1 MLILSRKVNEAIVVA
16 ENIEIRITRIDGDVV
31 KLGIDAPRSI
41 PIVRKELVE
50 EVTATNREAAAIGK
64 AAVSK
69 PQLSGLAKKL
79 AILKETPVRNRDRTG
94 NGNLKEERS
103 RNMVI
108 NTNQAAVDAATS
120 LKKSQAALNR
130 SIARLSSGSKIVQPS
145 DDAAG
150 LSNSEKM
157 RAQSTRIEA
166 ARINVQSAVSTTQ
179 TADSYLG
186 EMNEILNRLSELAL
200 LAQDPTKSDKDKSLF
215 GIKFEEL
222 KSQLREIIGN
232 GDNGVDTDPNWNTSG
247 NTPSGSFNGIELF
260 GAREEI
266 KFVVGVS
273 GDQNM
278 GLSEVNLREVGKAL
292 SDLLWDNSVDSSQH
306 DIAIDSPQALQTIAQ
321 AIEQLA
327 EKRAELGSD
336 LSRLEMVDTQLLV
349 EEENLEA
356 ANSRIRDVD
365 VAEETTRMAKYQIL
379 TQASASMLTQANELP
394 RLALRILN

>member
-1 MLILSRKVNEAIVVA
+1 
-16 ENIEIRITRIDGDVV
+16 
-31 KLGIDAPRSI
+31 
-41 PIVRKELVE
+41 
-50 EVTATNREAAAIGK
+50 
-64 AAVSK
+64 
-69 PQLSGLAKKL
+69 
-79 AILKETPVRNRDRTG
+79 
-94 NGNLKEERS
+94 
-103 RNMVI
+103 MVI
-108 NTNQAAVDAATS
+108 NTNQTAVDAATS
-120 LKKSQAALNR
+120 LQKSQAALNR
-130 SIARLSSGSKIVQPS
+130 SIARLSAGSKIVQPS

-157 RAQSTRIEA
+157 LAQSTRIEA
-166 ARINVQSAVSTTQ
+166 ARINVQNAVSTTQ

-200 LAQDPTKSDKDKSLF
+200 LAQDPTKSDEDKSLY
-215 GIKFEEL
+215 GIEFEEL
-222 KSQLREIIGN
+222 KIQLREIIGN
-232 GDNGVDTDPNWNTSG
+232 GDNGADTDPNWNTSG

-266 KFVVGVS
+266 EFVVGAF
-273 GDQNM
+273 GDQTM

-292 SDLLWDNSVDSSQH
+292 SDLLWDNSVDSSQQ
-306 DIAIDSPQALQTIAQ
+306 DIAIDSPQALQTITQ

-336 LSRLEMVDTQLLV
+336 LSRLEMVDAQLLV

-365 VAEETTRMAKYQIL
+365 VAEETTRLAKHQIL

>member
-1 MLILSRKVNEAIVVA
+1 
-16 ENIEIRITRIDGDVV
+16 
-31 KLGIDAPRSI
+31 
-41 PIVRKELVE
+41 
-50 EVTATNREAAAIGK
+50 
-64 AAVSK
+64 
-69 PQLSGLAKKL
+69 
-79 AILKETPVRNRDRTG
+79 
-94 NGNLKEERS
+94 
-103 RNMVI
+103 MVI

-215 GIKFEEL
+215 GIEFEEL

-379 TQASASMLTQANELP
+379 TQASASMLTQAYELP

>member
-1 MLILSRKVNEAIVVA
+1 
-16 ENIEIRITRIDGDVV
+16 
-31 KLGIDAPRSI
+31 
-41 PIVRKELVE
+41 
-50 EVTATNREAAAIGK
+50 
-64 AAVSK
+64 
-69 PQLSGLAKKL
+69 
-79 AILKETPVRNRDRTG
+79 
-94 NGNLKEERS
+94 
-103 RNMVI
+103 MVI

-145 DDAAG
+145 DNAAG

>member
-1 MLILSRKVNEAIVVA
+1 
-16 ENIEIRITRIDGDVV
+16 
-31 KLGIDAPRSI
+31 
-41 PIVRKELVE
+41 
-50 EVTATNREAAAIGK
+50 
-64 AAVSK
+64 
-69 PQLSGLAKKL
+69 
-79 AILKETPVRNRDRTG
+79 
-94 NGNLKEERS
+94 
-103 RNMVI
+103 MVI

-186 EMNEILNRLSELAL
+186 EMNEILNSLSELAL

-215 GIKFEEL
+215 GIEFEEL

-232 GDNGVDTDPNWNTSG
+232 GGNGVDTDPNWNTSG
-247 NTPSGSFNGIELF
+247 NTPSGSFNGTELF

>member
-1 MLILSRKVNEAIVVA
+1 
-16 ENIEIRITRIDGDVV
+16 
-31 KLGIDAPRSI
+31 
-41 PIVRKELVE
+41 
-50 EVTATNREAAAIGK
+50 
-64 AAVSK
+64 
-69 PQLSGLAKKL
+69 
-79 AILKETPVRNRDRTG
+79 
-94 NGNLKEERS
+94 
-103 RNMVI
+103 MVI

-130 SIARLSSGSKIVQPS
+130 SIARLSSGNKIVQPS

-215 GIKFEEL
+215 GIEFEEL

-247 NTPSGSFNGIELF
+247 NTPSGSFNGTELF

-278 GLSEVNLREVGKAL
+278 RLSEVNLREVGKAL

-379 TQASASMLTQANELP
+379 TEASASMLTQANELP

>member
-1 MLILSRKVNEAIVVA
+1 
-16 ENIEIRITRIDGDVV
+16 
-31 KLGIDAPRSI
+31 
-41 PIVRKELVE
+41 
-50 EVTATNREAAAIGK
+50 
-64 AAVSK
+64 
-69 PQLSGLAKKL
+69 
-79 AILKETPVRNRDRTG
+79 
-94 NGNLKEERS
+94 
-103 RNMVI
+103 MVI

-215 GIKFEEL
+215 GIEFEEL

-379 TQASASMLTQANELP
+379 TEASASMLTQANELP

>member
-1 MLILSRKVNEAIVVA
+1 
-16 ENIEIRITRIDGDVV
+16 
-31 KLGIDAPRSI
+31 
-41 PIVRKELVE
+41 
-50 EVTATNREAAAIGK
+50 
-64 AAVSK
+64 
-69 PQLSGLAKKL
+69 
-79 AILKETPVRNRDRTG
+79 
-94 NGNLKEERS
+94 
-103 RNMVI
+103 MVI

-130 SIARLSSGSKIVQPS
+130 SIARLSSGNKIVQPS

-200 LAQDPTKSDKDKSLF
+200 LAQDPTNSDKDKLLF
-215 GIKFEEL
+215 GIEFEEL

-247 NTPSGSFNGIELF
+247 NTPSGSFNGTELF

-278 GLSEVNLREVGKAL
+278 RLSEVNLREVGKAL

-306 DIAIDSPQALQTIAQ
+306 DIAIDSPQAHQTIAQ

-327 EKRAELGSD
+327 EKRAELGFD

-379 TQASASMLTQANELP
+379 TQASASMLTQAYELP

>member
-1 MLILSRKVNEAIVVA
+1 
-16 ENIEIRITRIDGDVV
+16 
-31 KLGIDAPRSI
+31 
-41 PIVRKELVE
+41 
-50 EVTATNREAAAIGK
+50 
-64 AAVSK
+64 
-69 PQLSGLAKKL
+69 
-79 AILKETPVRNRDRTG
+79 
-94 NGNLKEERS
+94 
-103 RNMVI
+103 MVI

-145 DDAAG
+145 DNAAG

-379 TQASASMLTQANELP
+379 TQASASMLTQANELS

>member
-1 MLILSRKVNEAIVVA
+1 
-16 ENIEIRITRIDGDVV
+16 
-31 KLGIDAPRSI
+31 
-41 PIVRKELVE
+41 
-50 EVTATNREAAAIGK
+50 
-64 AAVSK
+64 
-69 PQLSGLAKKL
+69 
-79 AILKETPVRNRDRTG
+79 
-94 NGNLKEERS
+94 
-103 RNMVI
+103 MVI

-145 DDAAG
+145 DNAAG

-166 ARINVQSAVSTTQ
+166 ARINVQKAVSTTQ

-215 GIKFEEL
+215 GIEFEEL

-379 TQASASMLTQANELP
+379 TQASASMLTQANELS

>member
-1 MLILSRKVNEAIVVA
+1 
-16 ENIEIRITRIDGDVV
+16 
-31 KLGIDAPRSI
+31 
-41 PIVRKELVE
+41 
-50 EVTATNREAAAIGK
+50 
-64 AAVSK
+64 
-69 PQLSGLAKKL
+69 
-79 AILKETPVRNRDRTG
+79 
-94 NGNLKEERS
+94 
-103 RNMVI
+103 MVI

-120 LKKSQAALNR
+120 LKKSRAALNR

-145 DDAAG
+145 DNAAG

-215 GIKFEEL
+215 GIEFEEL

-379 TQASASMLTQANELP
+379 TQASASMLTQANELS

>member
-1 MLILSRKVNEAIVVA
+1 
-16 ENIEIRITRIDGDVV
+16 
-31 KLGIDAPRSI
+31 
-41 PIVRKELVE
+41 
-50 EVTATNREAAAIGK
+50 
-64 AAVSK
+64 
-69 PQLSGLAKKL
+69 
-79 AILKETPVRNRDRTG
+79 
-94 NGNLKEERS
+94 
-103 RNMVI
+103 MVI

-120 LKKSQAALNR
+120 LKKSQAALNL
-130 SIARLSSGSKIVQPS
+130 SIARLSSGSKIVQRS

-157 RAQSTRIEA
+157 RAQNTRLEA

-179 TADSYLG
+179 TADSYLC
-186 EMNEILNRLSELAL
+186 EMNEILNRLSELVL

-215 GIKFEEL
+215 GIEFEEL

-247 NTPSGSFNGIELF
+247 NSPSGSFNGIELF

-266 KFVVGVS
+266 KLVVGVS

-278 GLSEVNLREVGKAL
+278 GLSEVNLREVGKAF
-292 SDLLWDNSVDSSQH
+292 SDLLWDNSVDSTQQ
-306 DIAIDSPQALQTIAQ
+306 DIAIDSPQTLQTITE
-321 AIEQLA
+321 AIEQLG
-327 EKRAELGSD
+327 EKREKLGYD
-336 LSRLEMVDTQLLV
+336 LSCLEMVDTQLLV

-365 VAEETTRMAKYQIL
+365 VAEENTRKAKYQIL
-379 TQASASMLTQANELP
+379 TQDMASTLTQANELP

>member
-1 MLILSRKVNEAIVVA
+1 
-16 ENIEIRITRIDGDVV
+16 
-31 KLGIDAPRSI
+31 
-41 PIVRKELVE
+41 
-50 EVTATNREAAAIGK
+50 
-64 AAVSK
+64 
-69 PQLSGLAKKL
+69 
-79 AILKETPVRNRDRTG
+79 
-94 NGNLKEERS
+94 
-103 RNMVI
+103 MVI

-145 DDAAG
+145 DNAAG

-215 GIKFEEL
+215 GIEFEEL

-379 TQASASMLTQANELP
+379 TQASASMLTQANELS

>member
-1 MLILSRKVNEAIVVA
+1 
-16 ENIEIRITRIDGDVV
+16 
-31 KLGIDAPRSI
+31 
-41 PIVRKELVE
+41 
-50 EVTATNREAAAIGK
+50 
-64 AAVSK
+64 
-69 PQLSGLAKKL
+69 
-79 AILKETPVRNRDRTG
+79 
-94 NGNLKEERS
+94 
-103 RNMVI
+103 MVI

-145 DDAAG
+145 DNAAG

-379 TQASASMLTQANELP
+379 TEASASMLTQANELP

>member
-1 MLILSRKVNEAIVVA
+1 
-16 ENIEIRITRIDGDVV
+16 
-31 KLGIDAPRSI
+31 
-41 PIVRKELVE
+41 
-50 EVTATNREAAAIGK
+50 
-64 AAVSK
+64 
-69 PQLSGLAKKL
+69 
-79 AILKETPVRNRDRTG
+79 
-94 NGNLKEERS
+94 
-103 RNMVI
+103 MVI

-130 SIARLSSGSKIVQPS
+130 SIARLSSGNEIVQPS

-215 GIKFEEL
+215 GIEFEEL

-379 TQASASMLTQANELP
+379 TQASASMLTQANELS

>member
-1 MLILSRKVNEAIVVA
+1 
-16 ENIEIRITRIDGDVV
+16 
-31 KLGIDAPRSI
+31 
-41 PIVRKELVE
+41 
-50 EVTATNREAAAIGK
+50 
-64 AAVSK
+64 
-69 PQLSGLAKKL
+69 
-79 AILKETPVRNRDRTG
+79 
-94 NGNLKEERS
+94 
-103 RNMVI
+103 MVI

-130 SIARLSSGSKIVQPS
+130 SIARLSSGNNIVQPS

-215 GIKFEEL
+215 GIEFEEL

-247 NTPSGSFNGIELF
+247 NTPSGSFNGTELF

-379 TQASASMLTQANELP
+379 TEASASMLTQANELP

>member
-1 MLILSRKVNEAIVVA
+1 
-16 ENIEIRITRIDGDVV
+16 
-31 KLGIDAPRSI
+31 
-41 PIVRKELVE
+41 
-50 EVTATNREAAAIGK
+50 
-64 AAVSK
+64 
-69 PQLSGLAKKL
+69 
-79 AILKETPVRNRDRTG
+79 
-94 NGNLKEERS
+94 
-103 RNMVI
+103 MVI
-108 NTNQAAVDAATS
+108 NTNQAAVNAATS
-120 LKKSQAALNR
+120 LKKSQAALNL
-130 SIARLSSGSKIVQPS
+130 SIVRLSSGNNIVQPS

-179 TADSYLG
+179 TADSYLC
-186 EMNEILNRLSELAL
+186 EMNEILNRLSELVL

-215 GIKFEEL
+215 GIEFEEL

-247 NTPSGSFNGIELF
+247 NRPSGSFNGIELF

-266 KFVVGVS
+266 KLVVGVS

-278 GLSEVNLREVGKAL
+278 GLSEVNLREVGKAF
-292 SDLLWDNSVDSSQH
+292 SDLLWDNSVDSTQQ
-306 DIAIDSPQALQTIAQ
+306 DIAIDSPQTLQTITE
-321 AIEQLA
+321 AIEQLG
-327 EKRAELGSD
+327 EKREKLGSD
-336 LSRLEMVDTQLLV
+336 LSCLEMVDIQLLV

-365 VAEETTRMAKYQIL
+365 VAEENTRKAKYQIL
-379 TQASASMLTQANELP
+379 TQDMASTLTQANELP

>member
-1 MLILSRKVNEAIVVA
+1 
-16 ENIEIRITRIDGDVV
+16 
-31 KLGIDAPRSI
+31 
-41 PIVRKELVE
+41 
-50 EVTATNREAAAIGK
+50 
-64 AAVSK
+64 
-69 PQLSGLAKKL
+69 
-79 AILKETPVRNRDRTG
+79 
-94 NGNLKEERS
+94 
-103 RNMVI
+103 MVI

-130 SIARLSSGSKIVQPS
+130 SIARLSSGNKIVQPS

-215 GIKFEEL
+215 GIEFEEL

-247 NTPSGSFNGIELF
+247 NTPSGSFNGTELF

>member
-1 MLILSRKVNEAIVVA
+1 
-16 ENIEIRITRIDGDVV
+16 
-31 KLGIDAPRSI
+31 
-41 PIVRKELVE
+41 
-50 EVTATNREAAAIGK
+50 
-64 AAVSK
+64 
-69 PQLSGLAKKL
+69 
-79 AILKETPVRNRDRTG
+79 
-94 NGNLKEERS
+94 
-103 RNMVI
+103 MVI
-108 NTNQAAVDAATS
+108 NTNQTAVDAATS
-120 LKKSQAALNR
+120 LQKSQGALNR
-130 SIARLSSGSKIVQPS
+130 SIARLSAGSKIVQPS

-157 RAQSTRIEA
+157 LAQSTRIEA
-166 ARINVQSAVSTTQ
+166 ARINVQNAVSTTQ

-200 LAQDPTKSDKDKSLF
+200 LAQDPTKSGKDKSLY
-215 GIKFEEL
+215 GIEFEEL
-222 KSQLREIIGN
+222 KIQLREIIGN
-232 GDNGVDTDPNWNTSG
+232 GDNGADTDPNWNTSG

-266 KFVVGVS
+266 EFVVGAS
-273 GDQNM
+273 GDQTM

-292 SDLLWDNSVDSSQH
+292 SDLLWDSSVDSSQQ
-306 DIAIDSPQALQTIAQ
+306 DIAIDSPQALETITR

-336 LSRLEMVDTQLLV
+336 LSRLEMVDAQLLV

-365 VAEETTRMAKYQIL
+365 VAEETTRLAKHQIL
-379 TQASASMLTQANELP
+379 TQASVSMLTQANELP

>member
-1 MLILSRKVNEAIVVA
+1 
-16 ENIEIRITRIDGDVV
+16 
-31 KLGIDAPRSI
+31 
-41 PIVRKELVE
+41 
-50 EVTATNREAAAIGK
+50 
-64 AAVSK
+64 
-69 PQLSGLAKKL
+69 
-79 AILKETPVRNRDRTG
+79 
-94 NGNLKEERS
+94 
-103 RNMVI
+103 MVI
-108 NTNQAAVDAATS
+108 NTNQTAVDAATS
-120 LKKSQAALNR
+120 LQKSQAALNR

-157 RAQSTRIEA
+157 LAQSTRIEA
-166 ARINVQSAVSTTQ
+166 ARINVQNAVSITQ

-200 LAQDPTKSDKDKSLF
+200 LTQDPTKSDKDKSLY
-215 GIKFEEL
+215 GIEFEEL
-222 KSQLREIIGN
+222 KIQLREIVGN

-247 NTPSGSFNGIELF
+247 PTPSGSFNGIELF

-273 GDQNM
+273 GDQTM

-292 SDLLWDNSVDSSQH
+292 SDLLWDNSVDSSQQ
-306 DIAIDSPQALQTIAQ
+306 DIAIDSSQALQTITQ

-336 LSRLEMVDTQLLV
+336 LSRLEMVDAQLLV

-365 VAEETTRMAKYQIL
+365 VAEETTRMAKHQIL

>member
-1 MLILSRKVNEAIVVA
+1 
-16 ENIEIRITRIDGDVV
+16 
-31 KLGIDAPRSI
+31 
-41 PIVRKELVE
+41 
-50 EVTATNREAAAIGK
+50 
-64 AAVSK
+64 
-69 PQLSGLAKKL
+69 
-79 AILKETPVRNRDRTG
+79 
-94 NGNLKEERS
+94 
-103 RNMVI
+103 MVI

-130 SIARLSSGSKIVQPS
+130 SIARLSSGNKIVQPS

-215 GIKFEEL
+215 GIEFEEL

>member
-1 MLILSRKVNEAIVVA
+1 
-16 ENIEIRITRIDGDVV
+16 
-31 KLGIDAPRSI
+31 
-41 PIVRKELVE
+41 
-50 EVTATNREAAAIGK
+50 
-64 AAVSK
+64 
-69 PQLSGLAKKL
+69 
-79 AILKETPVRNRDRTG
+79 
-94 NGNLKEERS
+94 
-103 RNMVI
+103 MVI
-108 NTNQAAVDAATS
+108 NTNQTAVDAATS
-120 LKKSQAALNR
+120 LQKSQGALNR
-130 SIARLSSGSKIVQPS
+130 SIARLSAGSKIVQPS

-157 RAQSTRIEA
+157 LAQSTRIEA
-166 ARINVQSAVSTTQ
+166 ARINVQNAVSTTQ

-200 LAQDPTKSDKDKSLF
+200 LAQDPTKSDKDKSLY
-215 GIKFEEL
+215 GIEFEEL
-222 KSQLREIIGN
+222 KIQLREIIGN
-232 GDNGVDTDPNWNTSG
+232 GDNGADTDPNWNTSG

-266 KFVVGVS
+266 EFVVGAS
-273 GDQNM
+273 GDQTM

-292 SDLLWDNSVDSSQH
+292 SDLLWDSSVDSSQQ
-306 DIAIDSPQALQTIAQ
+306 DIAIDSPQALETITR

-336 LSRLEMVDTQLLV
+336 LSRLEMVDAQLLV

-365 VAEETTRMAKYQIL
+365 VAEETTRLAKHQIL
-379 TQASASMLTQANELP
+379 TQASVSMLTQANELP

>member
-1 MLILSRKVNEAIVVA
+1 
-16 ENIEIRITRIDGDVV
+16 
-31 KLGIDAPRSI
+31 
-41 PIVRKELVE
+41 
-50 EVTATNREAAAIGK
+50 
-64 AAVSK
+64 
-69 PQLSGLAKKL
+69 
-79 AILKETPVRNRDRTG
+79 
-94 NGNLKEERS
+94 
-103 RNMVI
+103 MVI

-130 SIARLSSGSKIVQPS
+130 SIARLSSGNKIVQPS

-215 GIKFEEL
+215 GIEFEEL
-222 KSQLREIIGN
+222 KSQLRGIIGN

>member
-1 MLILSRKVNEAIVVA
+1 
-16 ENIEIRITRIDGDVV
+16 
-31 KLGIDAPRSI
+31 
-41 PIVRKELVE
+41 
-50 EVTATNREAAAIGK
+50 
-64 AAVSK
+64 
-69 PQLSGLAKKL
+69 
-79 AILKETPVRNRDRTG
+79 
-94 NGNLKEERS
+94 
-103 RNMVI
+103 MVI

-130 SIARLSSGSKIVQPS
+130 SIARLSSGNKIVQPS

-200 LAQDPTKSDKDKSLF
+200 LAQDPTNSDKDKLLF
-215 GIKFEEL
+215 GIEFEEL

-247 NTPSGSFNGIELF
+247 NTPSGSFNGTELF

-379 TQASASMLTQANELP
+379 TEASASMLTQANELP

>member
-1 MLILSRKVNEAIVVA
+1 
-16 ENIEIRITRIDGDVV
+16 
-31 KLGIDAPRSI
+31 
-41 PIVRKELVE
+41 
-50 EVTATNREAAAIGK
+50 
-64 AAVSK
+64 
-69 PQLSGLAKKL
+69 
-79 AILKETPVRNRDRTG
+79 
-94 NGNLKEERS
+94 
-103 RNMVI
+103 MVI

-130 SIARLSSGSKIVQPS
+130 SIARLSSGNKTVQPS

-215 GIKFEEL
+215 GIEFEEL

-247 NTPSGSFNGIELF
+247 NTPSGSFNGTELF

-379 TQASASMLTQANELP
+379 TQASASMLTQANELS